1 MLIVCVLLVGC
12 GEDEP
17 GKVAV
22 APTPTA
28 APSCVFHAG
37 ALPADTLSAGAP
49 HGAAIPIE
57 HIIVLMQEN
66 HSFDNYFGQ
75 LPAAGHADVDGLPAS
90 ATNPDS
96 TGAPVAAFHQTRYC
110 TADTNHSWTGSH
122 LEFDGGKNDGFVTQ
136 NEPDGARSMG
146 YYDQNDL
153 PFYYALAK
161 TFAMSDRYFSSVVG
175 PTFPNRFYLLAGTS
189 FGRIRND
196 LTSSSQPT
204 IFDQL
209 NAHQIAWKVYRND
222 FAYASLFHANPRNLV
237 PVSAFFSDA
246 AAGTLP
252 PVAFIDGSIGITMVE
267 NDEHPPA
274 NIQQGQA
281 YAARL
286 IEALLASPN
295 WPTSALFYTYD
306 EHGGFYDHV
315 PPPSACVPDNIAPL
329 LDPADPG
336 SNFSA
341 QFDRYGFRVPFVVVS
356 PYAKPGFVSHAVHDH
371 TSILRFIETRFDL
384 PALTNRDANALP
396 LLDLFDFSHAA
407 LMNPPVLPAATVDAA
422 ALQQCKLDFP
432 TLRY

>member
-1 MLIVCVLLVGC
+1 
-12 GEDEP
+12 
-17 GKVAV
+17 
-22 APTPTA
+22 
-28 APSCVFHAG
+28 
-37 ALPADTLSAGAP
+37 
-49 HGAAIPIE
+49 
-57 HIIVLMQEN
+57 
-66 HSFDNYFGQ
+66 
-75 LPAAGHADVDGLPAS
+75 
-90 ATNPDS
+90 
-96 TGAPVAAFHQTRYC
+96 
-110 TADTNHSWTGSH
+110 
-122 LEFDGGKNDGFVTQ
+122 
-136 NEPDGARSMG
+136 
-146 YYDQNDL
+146 
-153 PFYYALAK
+153 
-161 TFAMSDRYFSSVVG
+161 
-175 PTFPNRFYLLAGTS
+175 LLAGTS

-196 LTSSSQPT
+196 LTASSQPT

-396 LLDLFDFSHAA
+396 LLDLFDFSHPA